1 MIFLHSLISLLLFN
15 VEEFREK
22 KKYILTKYNT
32 MFSKTLIDTMLH
44 NYVTQCSIFFS
55 KKRSNK
61 LKQMWA
67 FVLLLQINPKFNIS
81 FLYIIGKLL
90 MTAAGWWTR
99 RSSTQIIKISVNRNG
114 ETTALHCTGNF

>member
-32 MFSKTLIDTMLH
+32 TFSKTLIDTMLH

-55 KKRSNK
+55 KKEVTN
-61 LKQMWA
+61 
-67 FVLLLQINPKFNIS
+67 
-81 FLYIIGKLL
+81 
-90 MTAAGWWTR
+90 
-99 RSSTQIIKISVNRNG
+99 
-114 ETTALHCTGNF
+114 

>member
-44 NYVTQCSIFFS
+44 NYVTQCSIFLV
-55 KKRSNK
+55 KKK
-61 LKQMWA
+61 
-67 FVLLLQINPKFNIS
+67 
-81 FLYIIGKLL
+81 
-90 MTAAGWWTR
+90 
-99 RSSTQIIKISVNRNG
+99 
-114 ETTALHCTGNF
+114 